1 MRRNRRKRIN
11 RQRQE
16 KKRAFRKKALIFTAV
31 VAAVT
36 AVDLLYVKL
45 MDGRFYHHTTLNG
58 YSVSG
63 MTAAE
68 AVEYLKKPYNE
79 LTLRID
85 EQGETVLNIPFDEIG
100 YAVDEQALLS
110 AVEELID
117 RQSTFVYPG
126 LLFGDRY
133 GARVPFTVDE
143 TAFSSAVCADSLT
156 KPRVA
161 TTDATLVEQDGNFVI
176 QPEVYG
182 TDFADSDL
190 QALVKEAIDKQLS
203 DGSADTTVTV
213 EIPESIYYVPAITQ
227 DDPDLADTIALYQRY
242 CNAEITYTFGEVTEV
257 LDWNTIRDWIL
268 PDPPDN
274 PIDTEA
280 VYNYVYALAA
290 EYDTYS
296 LPRTFESTNRGTM
309 TIEYNS
315 YGYEIDIDQEAAQLI
330 ADIEANTATTRE
342 PIYYHEGYNRNGKD
356 DLNGTY
362 VEVDLS
368 NQYLW
373 FYKYGSLVVE
383 SPIVSGL
390 PTEERATH
398 EGVFTIPYKQS
409 PANLVGQ
416 GGGPGET
423 WDVEV
428 QYWMPFDDGQGLH
441 DATWQYS
448 FGGTVYQTNGSH
460 GCINLPLDVAAAIY
474 NEMEENVCILIYS

>member
-1 MRRNRRKRIN
+1 MRWNRRKRMN
-11 RQRQE
+11 QRKLE
-16 KKRAFRKKALIFTAV
+16 KQRAFRKKALIFTAT

-68 AVEYLKKPYNE
+68 AVEHLKEPYNA

-85 EQGETVLNIPFDEIG
+85 EQGETVLNVPFDDIG
-100 YAVDEQALLS
+100 YAVDEEALAK
-110 AVEELID
+110 AVEELIG

-126 LLFGDRY
+126 LIFGDRY
-133 GARVPFTVDE
+133 GAIVPFTVDE
-143 TAFSSAVCADSLT
+143 TAFSSTVCADSLS
-156 KPRVA
+156 KPRVI
-161 TTDATLVEQDGNFVI
+161 TTDATLVEQDGTFVI

-190 QALVKEAIDKQLS
+190 QVLVKETIDKQLS
-203 DGSADTTVTV
+203 SGSADTNVSV
-213 EIPESIYYVPAITQ
+213 EIPESIYRVPVITQ
-227 DDPDLADTIALYQRY
+227 DDPDLEDTIQLYQRY
-242 CNAEITYTFGEVTEV
+242 CNAEITYTFGEVTET

-268 PDPPDN
+268 PDSPDD
-274 PIDTEA
+274 PIDEEA

-315 YGYEIDIDQEAAQLI
+315 YGYEIDIDGEAAQLK
-330 ADIEANTATTRE
+330 ADIAANTATTRE
-342 PIYYHEGYNRNGKD
+342 PVYYHQGYNRNGKD

-368 NQYLW
+368 SQYLW
-373 FYKYGSLVVE
+373 FYKNGSLVVE
-383 SPIVSGL
+383 SPIISGL

-416 GGGPGET
+416 GGGAGET

-441 DATWQYS
+441 DATWQYN
-448 FGGTVYQTNGSH
+448 FGGTTYQYAGSH

-474 NEMEENVCILIYS
+474 YEMEENVCILIYS

>member
-1 MRRNRRKRIN
+1 MRWNRRKRIMQQK
-11 RQRQE
+11 RKKQRALQ
-16 KKRAFRKKALIFTAV
+16 KKALVLVTVA
-31 VAAVT
+31 AAVT
-36 AVDLLYVKL
+36 AADLLYVKL

-63 MTAAE
+63 MTAEE

-79 LTLRID
+79 LTLSID
-85 EQGETVLNIPFDEIG
+85 EQGENVLNIPFDEIG
-100 YAVDEQALLS
+100 YEVDEQALLK
-110 AVEELID
+110 AVGELIEH
-117 RQSTFVYPG
+117 QSTFVYPG
-126 LLFGDRY
+126 LLLGDRY
-133 GARVPFTVDE
+133 GTRVPFTVDE
-143 TAFSSAVCADSLT
+143 EAFSSAVCADNLS
-156 KPRVA
+156 KPRVI
-161 TTDATLVEQDGNFVI
+161 TTDAALVEQDGSFVI

-190 QALVKEAIDKQLS
+190 QALTKETIDKQLS
-203 DGSADTTVTV
+203 GSSANTIVSV
-213 EIPESIYYVPAITQ
+213 EIPESIYRIPAVTQ
-227 DDPDLADTIALYQRY
+227 DDPDLLDTMKLYQQY
-242 CNAEITYTFGEVTEV
+242 CDAEITYTFGEVTEV

-268 PDPPDN
+268 PDSPDD
-274 PIDTEA
+274 PIDEGA
-280 VYNYVYALAA
+280 VYNYVYALAS

-315 YGYEIDIDQEAAQLI
+315 YGYEIDIDGEAAQLKTDI
-330 ADIEANTATTRE
+330 AANTSTTRE
-342 PIYYHEGYNRNGKD
+342 PVYYRTGYSRNGKD

-368 NQYLW
+368 SQYLW
-373 FYKYGSLVVE
+373 FYKHGYLVAE
-383 SPIVSGL
+383 GPIVSGL

-416 GGGPGET
+416 GGGPGES

-441 DATWQYS
+441 DATWQSS
-448 FGGTVYQTNGSH
+448 FGGNTYQYAGSH
-460 GCINLPLDVAAAIY
+460 GCINLSLDLAAAIY
-474 NEMEENVCILIYS
+474 YEMEENVAILIYS